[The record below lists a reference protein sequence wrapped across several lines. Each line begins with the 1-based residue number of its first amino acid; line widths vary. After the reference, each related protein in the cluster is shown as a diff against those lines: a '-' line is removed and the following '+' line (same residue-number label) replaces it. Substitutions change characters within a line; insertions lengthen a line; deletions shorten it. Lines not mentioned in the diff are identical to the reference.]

1 LSVKPIAP
9 RNWKT
14 TNAIVAAKKP
24 PLALP
29 SIGRGKP
36 IPAFNGS
43 QTSRRN
49 KKRPITLPKH
59 A

>member
-1 LSVKPIAP
+1 MSVKPINP

-14 TNAIVAAKKP
+14 TNAITAANKP
-24 PLALP
+24 PFALP
-29 SIGRGKP
+29 VGRGKL

>member
-1 LSVKPIAP
+1 MSIKPIVP
-9 RNWKT
+9 RDWKT
-14 TNAIVAAKKP
+14 TDAIKEAKKSF
-24 PLALP
+24 LAVGP
-29 SIGRGKP
+29 KGGKT

-43 QTSRRN
+43 QTSRKN